1 MSPLRSGNGKDIAEI
16 DALQQCNLINCVDQ
30 AGKNDSLHLFL
41 RKLQLQ
47 PHNNDP
53 GEVHATGKHFTD
65 FKLKKGK
72 GELWYQISSQYQ
84 QIQGVSVCRDQCQ
97 RRNSQMS
104 ASLRKSPSIELM
116 TRYTLLHINRHL
128 IP

>member
-1 MSPLRSGNGKDIAEI
+1 MSPLSSENGKDIAKI

-41 RKLQLQ
+41 KKLQLQ

-65 FKLKKGK
+65 FKLKKVGK
-72 GELWYQISSQYQ
+72 ESSGIRSVLNISRYKEL
-84 QIQGVSVCRDQCQ
+84 VSVGI
-97 RRNSQMS
+97 SV
-104 ASLRKSPSIELM
+104 
-116 TRYTLLHINRHL
+116 NRETVK
-128 IP
+128 